1 MRRKYL
7 TRLGG
12 LALAGLLLAMVAG
25 PASAQT
31 PEGTVITNTAYVDYT
46 DANGNSY
53 ATESASAN
61 VTVGYQAGVDVIA
74 AAASVTP
81 GSPSTDD
88 TLYFDVANIGNGTDI
103 VQLDTN
109 TTVAG
114 LISNVRFWYNSSVY
128 GTLAAINAQL
138 ASATDSLAQA
148 DTIEIRVIYDVN
160 SGQGGQTTRFELTAT
175 TQRAGSPDS
184 DMDFT
189 DINPP
194 AAYAVAVLPDDSVD
208 AAGKLPSNGTQYT
221 YTFRVENNGNAAEDI
236 DLTASGGLPG
246 SITIVSVDG
255 NAGST
260 AQINV
265 ASTSFQNV
273 DVVFTIGNV
282 AAGTQDTV
290 FLNAEIVANPATT
303 DDGTVR
309 FTVIRPSITVTKAA
323 FRDVAGSPGAAV
335 GAGTVVPGE
344 FIWYRIEVTNG
355 GTADASTV
363 AVADTLPTE
372 VTYDSNS
379 DDAGSPSWVWDVS
392 GDPAIAASLTT
403 VPPATTR
410 TIWIRV
416 QIN

>member
-12 LALAGLLLAMVAG
+12 LALAGLLLAMAAN
-25 PASAQT
+25 PLAAQT
-31 PEGTVITNTAYVDYT
+31 PEGTTITNTATVSWT
-46 DANGNSY
+46 DANSNTY
-53 ATESASAN
+53 TPVNAS
-61 VTVGYQAGVDVIA
+61 VDVIVGYQAGVDVIA
-74 AAASVTP
+74 IAASVTP

-88 TLYFDVANIGNGTDI
+88 TLYFDVANIGNGTDA

-114 LISNVRFWYNSSVY
+114 VISNVRFWYNSSVY
-128 GTLAAINAQL
+128 GTLAALNTQL

-208 AAGKLPSNGTQYT
+208 AAGKLPSNGVQYT
-221 YTFRVENNGNAAEDI
+221 YTFRVENNGNSAEDI
-236 DLTASGGLPG
+236 DLTASGGLPA

-255 NAGST
+255 TAGST

-265 ASTSFQNV
+265 ASTGFQNV

-282 AAGTQDTV
+282 AAGIQDTV

-309 FTVIRPSITVTKAA
+309 FTVLRPSITITKVAY
-323 FRDVAGSPGAAV
+323 RDDQSTVINTGG
-335 GAGTVVPGE
+335 GDRVVPGE
-344 FIWYRIEVTNG
+344 FIQYLITVTNAG
-355 GTADASTV
+355 SADASTV
-363 AVADTLPTE
+363 HVDDLLPGQ
-372 VTYDSNS
+372 VTYDSNTP
-379 DDAGSPSWVWDVS
+379 DAGGWTIVESS
-392 GDPAIAASLTT
+392 GDVNADLSGTLAPAAS
-403 VPPATTR
+403 R
-410 TIWIRV
+410 FFWIRV